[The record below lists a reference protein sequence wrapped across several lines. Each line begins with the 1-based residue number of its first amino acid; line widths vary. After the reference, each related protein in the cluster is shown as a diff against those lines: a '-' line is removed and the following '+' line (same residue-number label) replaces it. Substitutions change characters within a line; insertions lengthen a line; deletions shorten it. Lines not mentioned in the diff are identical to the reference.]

1 MLAEVIIL
9 SAEKTFKRWM
19 GSLIVLFIS
28 LFAYIV
34 VADRHA
40 PLTSEGRVQSYVV
53 QLSPEITGTVV
64 DVHVHNNQQVKKGDV
79 IISIDRR
86 KFEIAFDKAKLSL
99 QSAIDQE
106 NTLYSQR
113 EAAQAR
119 IARAQATY
127 DNAEL
132 EHTRFKKL
140 FAQALTSKAQ
150 LDNALAAYQVA
161 AANLRAEQ
169 ENLNVIESQ
178 LGDARGQSTPVKIAR
193 NNIEKAEL
201 DLEHTQILAPNDGIV
216 TNLQVQKGT
225 IARANQPMLT
235 FVPTEVMW
243 VTADFREKSLA
254 NAEQGNNAYVTFDA
268 FPGKIYRFQLTSRDF
283 GISAVQQAPD
293 GTLARVEINNRW
305 VRDAQRIRANFD
317 AEDKMPS
324 GLFVGSRATVAIY
337 PSDSDFWAF
346 MAKAQI
352 KLVSWYHYI
361 Y

>member
-1 MLAEVIIL
+1 M

-19 GSLIVLFIS
+19 GSLIVLFIL

-53 QLSPEITGTVV
+53 QLSPEITGNVV

-86 KFEIAFDKAKLSL
+86 KFEIALDKAKLSL

-119 IARAQATY
+119 IARAKATY
-127 DNAEL
+127 NNAEL
-132 EHTRFKKL
+132 EHTRIEKL
-140 FAQALTSKAQ
+140 FGQALISKAQ
-150 LDNALAAYQVA
+150 LDNALAALQVA
-161 AANLRAEQ
+161 SANLRAEQ
-169 ENLNVIESQ
+169 ESLNVVESQ
-178 LGDARGQSTPVKIAR
+178 LGEARGQSTPVKIAR
-193 NNIEKAEL
+193 NSIEQAEL
-201 DLEHTQILAPNDGIV
+201 DLQYTQILAPNDGIV

-225 IARANQPMLT
+225 IARANQPILT
-235 FVPTEVMW
+235 FVPTETMW

-254 NAEQGNNAYVTFDA
+254 NTTQGNGAFVTFDA
-268 FPGKIYRFQLTSRDF
+268 FPGKIYRFSLASRDF

-293 GTLARVEINNRW
+293 GKLAKVEVNNRW
-305 VRDAQRIRANFD
+305 VRDAQRIRVNFD
-317 AEDKMPS
+317 SEDELPS
-324 GLFVGSRATVAIY
+324 GLFVGSRATVTIY
-337 PSDSDFWAF
+337 PSNSDFWSM

>member
-1 MLAEVIIL
+1 M

-19 GSLIVLFIS
+19 GSLIVLFIL

-53 QLSPEITGTVV
+53 QLSPEITGNVV

-86 KFEIAFDKAKLSL
+86 KFEIALDKAKLSL

-119 IARAQATY
+119 IARAKATY
-127 DNAEL
+127 NNAEL
-132 EHTRFKKL
+132 EHTRIEKL
-140 FAQALTSKAQ
+140 FDQALISKAQ
-150 LDNALAAYQVA
+150 LDDALAALQVA
-161 AANLRAEQ
+161 SANLRAEQ
-169 ENLNVIESQ
+169 ESLNVVESQ
-178 LGDARGQSTPVKIAR
+178 LGEARGQSTPVKIAR
-193 NNIEKAEL
+193 NSIEQAEL
-201 DLEHTQILAPNDGIV
+201 DLQYTQIIAPNDGIV

-225 IARANQPMLT
+225 IARANQPILT
-235 FVPTEVMW
+235 FVPTETMW

-254 NAEQGNNAYVTFDA
+254 NTAQGNSAFVTFDA
-268 FPGKIYRFQLTSRDF
+268 FPGKIYRFSLASRDF

-293 GTLARVEINNRW
+293 GTLAKVEVNNRW
-305 VRDAQRIRANFD
+305 VRDAQRIRVNFD
-317 AEDKMPS
+317 SEDELPS
-324 GLFVGSRATVAIY
+324 GLFVGSRATVTIY
-337 PSDSDFWAF
+337 PSDSDFWSM